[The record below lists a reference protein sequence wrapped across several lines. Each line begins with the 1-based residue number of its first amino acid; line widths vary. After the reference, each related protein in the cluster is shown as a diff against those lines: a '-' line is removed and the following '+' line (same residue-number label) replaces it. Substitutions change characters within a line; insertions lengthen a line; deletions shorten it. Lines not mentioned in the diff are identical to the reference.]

1 MSQKNGKEEMKKQ
14 PPFLTRKFISVE
26 IDCVSFPTG
35 INTER
40 DRVVEELYHTEHN
53 YLSNLEILLNKIQKE
68 FFKIINQEI
77 EVKGS
82 NIETMFKNLT
92 SIFNINSQLY
102 THLEERIRIWD
113 QNDRIGDIPYL
124 KMYSDY
130 YRNYRNSDENLRK
143 ILRNSKKIKDW
154 AFQKRKTYGN
164 DLSSM
169 LIMPIQRVP
178 RYELLL
184 KKLIEVT
191 PKNHLDYKELQEA
204 LEKITKVNL
213 HINNSIA
220 HSENQEKVLSIQKTL
235 SSSKLSVIV
244 QPHRVYVSQVK
255 VQKISTKKTIPRLI
269 FLFSDVLITAEFI
282 SNNYQIDDYLEL
294 KHTYIENLKDTEVL
308 KNAFKIISKK
318 TSFTICLPTL
328 TLKNQW
334 YEKINGTINNYM
346 KNLKTLSLSNK
357 RDLKKAP
364 VWVPD
369 SVATNCGLCNKAFS
383 MLKRRHHC
391 RSCGKCICGNCSKYK
406 IVLEHLHKFKKVR
419 VCNRCYKEIL
429 DDEEFT
435 QVMKN
440 TCSNNVTS
448 SMSMENNYPIILK
461 KFENGE
467 MSIINKKND
476 KKKKQKRKERKG
488 EKKKNQRKKEK
499 LQKSGQS
506 NQNKKPQEN
515 NNNKQNSS
523 SKEIKKNDEKNK
535 NSNEK
540 KNGNQ
545 INNSNSNSN
554 SNNNNKRK
562 TSQKRV
568 TNLVEQNLKNWG
580 VTHSFSSSESSSE
593 EGVKEGGGE
602 GGEIEESKIELRKNI
617 GTNRRMKR
625 LEIKSQY
632 LVRIGPEESLN
643 EKQEK
648 SMNSFLEKLQ
658 NVYVSIPLEKDVN
671 SKKVNS
677 KSRLKENNLV
687 KN

>member
-1 MSQKNGKEEMKKQ
+1 MSQNNVKEEMKKQ

-26 IDCVSFPTG
+26 VDCVSFPTG

-53 YLSNLEILLNKIQKE
+53 YLSNLEALLNKIQKE
-68 FFKIINQEI
+68 FFKIIEQEI

-113 QNDRIGDIPYL
+113 QNDRIGDVFNLLIPYL

-130 YRNYRNSDENLRK
+130 YRNYRNSDENLRQL
-143 ILRNSKKIKDW
+143 LRSSKKIKDW

-169 LIMPIQRVP
+169 LIMPVQRVP
-178 RYELLL
+178 RYELLM

-204 LEKITKVNL
+204 FEKITKVNL

-255 VQKISTKKTIPRLI
+255 VQKISTKKAIPRLI
-269 FLFSDVLITAEFI
+269 FLFSDVLITAEYI

-294 KHTYIENLKDTEVL
+294 KYTNIEDLKDNEAL

-318 TSFTICLPTL
+318 TSFTICLPTP
-328 TLKNQW
+328 TLKKQW
-334 YEKINGTINNYM
+334 YEKINVTINNYM
-346 KNLKTLSLSNK
+346 KNLKTLSLSQK

-369 SVATNCGLCNKAFS
+369 SLAINCGLCNKAFS

-435 QVMKN
+435 QIGKN
-440 TCSNNVTS
+440 TDSNRVTS
-448 SMSMENNYPIILK
+448 SMIMGNNYPIILK
-461 KFENGE
+461 NFENSK
-467 MSIINKKND
+467 MPNINNKND
-476 KKKKQKRKERKG
+476 KRKKKDQE
-488 EKKKNQRKKEK
+488 KKEK
-499 LQKSGQS
+499 LRKKDQS
-506 NQNKKPQEN
+506 NQNKKPQDN
-515 NNNKQNSS
+515 NNTNNKLKSS
-523 SKEIKKNDEKNK
+523 SKEIKKNDEVNK
-535 NSNEK
+535 NWNET
-540 KNGNQ
+540 KNVKG
-545 INNSNSNSN
+545 INNGYSNSYSY

-568 TNLVEQNLKNWG
+568 TNLVENNLKNWNAPQ
-580 VTHSFSSSESSSE
+580 SFSSSGSSSGEEE
-593 EGVKEGGGE
+593 EGEGGGV
-602 GGEIEESKIELRKNI
+602 GGESEIEESKVELRKNM

-632 LVRIGPEESLN
+632 LVRIGPEKSLN

-648 SMNSFLEKLQ
+648 SMKSFLEKLQ
-658 NVYVSIPLEKDVN
+658 KIYVSIPLEKNVRN
-671 SKKVNS
+671 GKNKRC
-677 KSRLKENNLV
+677 KSRLKE
-687 KN
+687 K